1 MPFPTTQSC
10 LMPFNRTKIILGS
23 LVAGAF
29 IVAPTQAQ
37 WNAPENYSFPDQFDL
52 TIEDISESGDI
63 VGTAWCNAP
72 LCGLADGTAIVMIKS
87 CDGEL
92 IPYWMDTSH
101 KALDSDRNM
110 YGSLMVAGV
119 KLGPSPSQNA
129 PALWHFDQTEG
140 AVTALKVDL
149 SGYFDSAA
157 NTYLSSVTSDDENQ
171 RWIII
176 GRAKSVGG
184 SSAGPVTLSVP
195 YASSGETDPGFSIV
209 AFGPNQDPAD
219 DRVTGCG
226 AEDGIIG
233 TLNDVWDIQANGG
246 FGGQA
251 DVFGVAG
258 AALATDTAEDTE
270 DMTIIGVLGSSDVIG
285 PGNDLL
291 MPNAADY
298 LVTPED
304 WVCYDEAVDI
314 DYSEYST
321 EALYAFDTLADG
333 SVAGGMYAYLEDG
346 TPVVR
351 GWYSSAGADSVTQ
364 RYDPISGSDASSVVI
379 RASLVDVNGIPELK
393 AVGMSQDGNN
403 MCDYYISNPTRVASS
418 FFMSSMRL
426 TCYKNDRAV
435 EWSGNNPTP
444 FDLND
449 RISGDEITLV
459 SATGI
464 NRSHDIVGMAYAQS
478 VGYFGFLLTA
488 DNTLVNLDEL
498 ATQVVEPCAGDVNG
512 DARVDGVDLGAMLA
526 AWGAYEGECR
536 TEDLNCDGTVNGADF
551 GTLLASW
558 GCNRCLQI
566 SE

>member
-1 MPFPTTQSC
+1 MPFSTTNSC
-10 LMPFNRTKIILGS
+10 LMPFNRTRFILGS
-23 LVAGAF
+23 LLAGSM
-29 IVAPTQAQ
+29 VAPTQAQ
-37 WNAPENYSFPDQFDL
+37 WNAPGNYSVQDQFDL
-52 TIEDISESGDI
+52 TVEDVSKAGDI

-72 LCGLADGTAIVMIKS
+72 LCGASDGTAIVMIKS

-92 IPYWMDTSH
+92 IPYWMDSRH
-101 KALDSDRNM
+101 QALDSDRNM

-119 KLGPSPSQNA
+119 EIGANPSLSAPS
-129 PALWHFDQTEG
+129 LWHFDRTEG
-140 AVTALKVDL
+140 AVTAVKVDL
-149 SGYFDSAA
+149 SGYFEPAVD
-157 NTYLSSVTSDDENQ
+157 TYFSSVTSDDENQ

-176 GRAKSVGG
+176 GRAKNIGG
-184 SSAGPVTLSVP
+184 MSAGPVTVSVP
-195 YASSGETDPGFSIV
+195 YPSSGEPNPSSLIV
-209 AFGPNQDPAD
+209 FGPNTDPAD
-219 DRVTGCG
+219 DQATGCG
-226 AEDGIIG
+226 TQDAIIG
-233 TLNDVWDIQANGG
+233 TLRDVWDIQAYE
-246 FGGQA
+246 GGQA
-251 DVFGVAG
+251 NVFGVAG
-258 AALATDTAEDTE
+258 AASAQDTDGDE
-270 DMTIIGVLGSSDVIG
+270 TIISVLGSSDVVG

-298 LVTPED
+298 LVTPND
-304 WVCYDEAVDI
+304 WVCYEEATDNEF
-314 DYSEYST
+314 SEYST
-321 EALYAFDTLADG
+321 QALYAFDTLADG

-346 TPVVR
+346 TSVVR
-351 GWYSSAGADSVTQ
+351 GWSSPAGADSVAQ
-364 RYDPISGSDASSVVI
+364 RYDPISGDDASSVAI
-379 RASLVDVNGIPELK
+379 RASLVEVNELLELRV
-393 AVGMSQDGNN
+393 VGMSQESAD
-403 MCDYYISNPTRVASS
+403 MCDYSITNPTRVASS
-418 FFMSSMRL
+418 QLMYSMRL

-488 DNTLVNLDEL
+488 DDTLVNLDEL

-536 TEDLNCDGTVNGADF
+536 TEDLNCDGTVDGADF

-558 GCNRCLQI
+558 GCNQCLHI